1 MIWRK
6 LPSTKVDLSYNM
18 TDVLEALLERFAQI
32 HGNNLTLI
40 LRMMLTDE
48 VHHRINFNELNR
60 VFSEFVAVR

>member
-1 MIWRK
+1 
-6 LPSTKVDLSYNM
+6 M

-40 LRMMLTDE
+40 LKMMLTEE

-60 VFSEFVAVR
+60 VFSEFVAVK